1 MDDKVP
7 FEIYAH
13 LLTSGVGDTIITNSS
28 RTKISKRMLYK
39 IIVFNISIRKIK

>member
-13 LLTSGVGDTIITNSS
+13 LLTSGVGDTNSS
-28 RTKISKRMLYK
+28 RTKISKQMLYK
-39 IIVFNISIRKIK
+39 IIVFNIPIRKIK